1 MKILIGTN
9 IRQLRKA
16 KDISQEQ
23 LAEAVGV
30 TVQAVSKWETQQSLP
45 DIGIV
50 PEIAEFFG
58 VTLDSLFFGNAEEN
72 TKTDISCVPCD
83 GKLYI
88 VQARDGKILGR
99 DGWKC
104 GKRIYIDLG
113 EGDNQLSAEIWG
125 DADIKGN
132 IGGAVN
138 ADGSVNCGNVSG
150 GVIANGDVN
159 CGNVAGGVTVDV
171 DVNCGVIANGNVN
184 CGNVAGSV
192 TADAGINCGNIAG
205 AVNSQGDVHCG
216 DISQCKEIKCQT
228 LYCEGKITCEKIE
241 GEVHTR
247 EDIDF

>member
-1 MKILIGTN
+1 MKILIGAN

-30 TVQAVSKWETQQSLP
+30 TVQV
-45 DIGIV
+45 
-50 PEIAEFFG
+50 
-58 VTLDSLFFGNAEEN
+58 
-72 TKTDISCVPCD
+72 
-83 GKLYI
+83 
-88 VQARDGKILGR
+88 RDGKIFGR
-99 DGWKC
+99 DEWKC

-113 EGDNQLSAEIWG
+113 ENNNQLSAEIWG
-125 DADIKGN
+125 NADIKGN
-132 IGGAVN
+132 VGGAVN
-138 ADGSVNCGNVSG
+138 ANGGVNCGNVGG
-150 GVIANGDVN
+150 GVVADGGVN
-159 CGNVAGGVTVDV
+159 CGNIAGAVVADGG
-171 DVNCGVIANGNVN
+171 VN

-205 AVNSQGDVHCG
+205 AVNSQGDVRCG

>member
-1 MKILIGTN
+1 M
-9 IRQLRKA
+9 
-16 KDISQEQ
+16 
-23 LAEAVGV
+23 
-30 TVQAVSKWETQQSLP
+30 
-45 DIGIV
+45 
-50 PEIAEFFG
+50 
-58 VTLDSLFFGNAEEN
+58 FFGNAEEAA
-72 TKTDISCVPCD
+72 KTDTSGIPCD

-99 DGWKC
+99 DEWKC

-113 EGDNQLSAEIWG
+113 ENNNQLSAEIWG
-125 DADIKGN
+125 NADIKGN

-138 ADGSVNCGNVSG
+138 ANGGVNCGNIGG
-150 GVIANGDVN
+150 GV
-159 CGNVAGGVTVDV
+159 VADGG
-171 DVNCGVIANGNVN
+171 VN

-205 AVNSQGDVHCG
+205 TVNSQCDIRCG